1 MKTVLVTGVTGT
13 LGSAL
18 AAVYGR
24 RGWRVVGVS
33 RKPEAEPPSGSL
45 RIVANAQQSI
55 EDARALLAEDP
66 DLVLLCAGQI
76 EEEVG
81 ADGLPRAD
89 TTRSIYQINAVFPS
103 LFALAA
109 AEKPRDRRLDVVA
122 VGSIADGSPSC
133 FGPVYHASKIAL
145 HYFVTGVAPIAH
157 QADPLLRLRLYRP
170 GVIRGPLAWAPAL
183 RLNERGRK
191 IRSKRCEG
199 APEAEAVA
207 TRLADWAE
215 GDGWIGSH
223 DEPLSFR
230 ALRVLFALAPNA
242 YLRLQRWAWRRGS
255 RFV

>member
-1 MKTVLVTGVTGT
+1 MKTVLITGVTGT

-45 RIVANAQQSI
+45 RIVANAQQSVD
-55 EDARALLAEDP
+55 DARALLAEDP

-81 ADGLPRAD
+81 AGGLPRVD
-89 TTRSIYQINAVFPS
+89 TTRAIYQINAVFPS

-109 AEKPRDRRLDVVA
+109 AEQPRDRRLDVVV

-145 HYFVTGVAPIAH
+145 HYFVTGVGPIAH
-157 QADPLLRLRLYRP
+157 RAERAPVLPRAAGALRAGPERLLPTPALGLAARQPLRLAAAAGRAPGPTLPLSAPSGSRP
-170 GVIRGPLAWAPAL
+170 GAVP
-183 RLNERGRK
+183 GR
-191 IRSKRCEG
+191 
-199 APEAEAVA
+199 
-207 TRLADWAE
+207 
-215 GDGWIGSH
+215 
-223 DEPLSFR
+223 
-230 ALRVLFALAPNA
+230 
-242 YLRLQRWAWRRGS
+242 
-255 RFV
+255 